1 MKQKNYVTRR
11 NITMVIGKIIVYGLA
26 ALGAYTIYT
35 AVAPEDK
42 PKDPTT
48 IEAPAPGIDDKTN
61 GSDNYRRGKDFG
73 EGLCDFVEGLG
84 GSITDRVKD
93 VVKDT
98 KTEYKQPWEE
108 MKKDTKQY
116 AEELDKLKTN
126 YLDTL
131 VN

>member
-1 MKQKNYVTRR
+1 
-11 NITMVIGKIIVYGLA
+11 MVIGKLIVYGLA
-26 ALGAYTIYT
+26 AFGAYTIYT

-42 PKDPTT
+42 PQEQIG
-48 IEAPAPGIDDKTN
+48 IEAPAPGIEDKTTGN
-61 GSDNYRRGKDFG
+61 EKYRIGKEFG
-73 EGLCDFVEGLG
+73 EGLCDFVEGFG
-84 GSITDRVKD
+84 GSITDRVKG

-98 KTEYKQPWEE
+98 KIEYKQPWEE

-116 AEELDKLKTN
+116 AKELDKLKTD